1 MRREQPRRGGGE
13 LARSGGTATLRDTFT
28 QCTMLTLLLAASR
41 ECGITPV
48 ARARLV
54 RCSAVPELSAEERL
68 ALNDPGGLGGSTYG
82 EITPAGFRTLM
93 ASCELGSSDSF
104 VDLGSGRGAC
114 VLQAASEYHVCRA
127 TGMELAPSRHNLAV
141 AALAAS
147 KADVRSRTSF
157 ILGDIGA
164 PEAASA
170 LSGDST
176 VVWLSNLLFDAELMQ
191 RVARLLEAAPT
202 VRCVAA
208 LRAIA
213 GGLEGFVE
221 DDAPI
226 PAQMSWTQ
234 AGRHAAGHPCVLYR
248 RVTDGW
254 WLGRRAP

>member
-1 MRREQPRRGGGE
+1 MVAQ
-13 LARSGGTATLRDTFT
+13 LARSRGTARRSYIHQKPLHLPRS
-28 QCTMLTLLLAASR
+28 TMLTLLLAASR

-48 ARARLV
+48 ALARLV

-93 ASCELGSSDSF
+93 ASCELGPSDSF

-114 VLQAASEYHVCRA
+114 VLQAASEYRVCRA
-127 TGMELAPSRHNLAV
+127 TGVELAPSRHNLAV

-191 RVARLLEAAPT
+191 RIARLLEAAPT

-208 LRAIA
+208 LRTIA

-234 AGRHAAGHPCVLYR
+234 AGRHAGHPCVLYR

>member
-1 MRREQPRRGGGE
+1 
-13 LARSGGTATLRDTFT
+13 
-28 QCTMLTLLLAASR
+28 MLTLLLAASR

-127 TGMELAPSRHNLAV
+127 TGVELAPSRHNLAV

-191 RVARLLEAAPT
+191 RIARMLEAAPT
-202 VRCVAA
+202 VRCVAGRA
-208 LRAIA
+208 LPAASKGSSRTTRPFPPRCHGPTGPCWPSVRYLPARDRWVVAGTARAVRYKLSATVMTSLA
-213 GGLEGFVE
+213 G
-221 DDAPI
+221 
-226 PAQMSWTQ
+226 PAC
-234 AGRHAAGHPCVLYR
+234 PL
-248 RVTDGW
+248 
-254 WLGRRAP
+254 

>member
-1 MRREQPRRGGGE
+1 M
-13 LARSGGTATLRDTFT
+13 
-28 QCTMLTLLLAASR
+28 
-41 ECGITPV
+41 
-48 ARARLV
+48 
-54 RCSAVPELSAEERL
+54 
-68 ALNDPGGLGGSTYG
+68 
-82 EITPAGFRTLM
+82 
-93 ASCELGSSDSF
+93 
-104 VDLGSGRGAC
+104 
-114 VLQAASEYHVCRA
+114 CRA
-127 TGMELAPSRHNLAV
+127 TGVELAPSRHNLAV
-141 AALAAS
+141 AALATS

-170 LSGDST
+170 LAGDST

-191 RVARLLEAAPT
+191 RIARLLEAAPT

-208 LRAIA
+208 LRPIA

-226 PAQMSWTQ
+226 PCQMSWTTHSS
-234 AGRHAAGHPCVLYR
+234 AGGAGHHAGLGHPCVLYR